1 MTVTGIFSQE
11 KTLHLC
17 GITNLSLLM
26 DGILNRLT
34 QEVEHLKADLAKI
47 RANANFLDDPLLDSA
62 TVCQFLSMSYRQ
74 LKTYKQQGEIVP
86 IYNGRKCL
94 YPTSEVRRFVQEV
107 LKVKGKKLKK
117 IILSHE
123 K

>member
-62 TVCQFLSMSYRQ
+62 TVCQFLSMSYR
-74 LKTYKQQGEIVP
+74 
-86 IYNGRKCL
+86 
-94 YPTSEVRRFVQEV
+94 
-107 LKVKGKKLKK
+107 
-117 IILSHE
+117 
-123 K
+123 